1 MDRAFLEGLGLS
13 VRDADGVLEAE
24 LELLSGQAVNPLTRT
39 VIERVTFTVLGDR
52 LIAIDPAELVGSAPI
67 LIPHLTGA
75 HAIEDLVVKSVHD
88 SLLQA
93 QRRSK
98 ELASL
103 GISPRTDPRTL
114 LCAADL
120 QVGDYRFTI
129 GNDRQGNFRVV
140 LATHKGADLTTSG
153 FQPFELSEFREKA
166 ALEAYL
172 AALYGETPARSG
184 LPPPAAAALA
194 GQPAPGA
201 SEPVDEVSIPTGEL
215 VAAFGTNAVVP
226 ARCQLEI
233 VLDLKIGGDRYR
245 FVAARVQGKTFR
257 GMLAGSAGKVWA
269 ERFELDTFPGVKAL
283 VSEVLKVEP
292 GLIEVGA

>member
-52 LIAIDPAELVGSAPI
+52 LIAIDPAELVGTAPI
-67 LIPHLTGA
+67 LIPHLTGS
-75 HAIEDLVVKSVHD
+75 HAIEDLVVRSVND
-88 SLLQA
+88 SLLHA

-98 ELASL
+98 ELAAL
-103 GISPRTDPRTL
+103 GISSRTDPRTL

-120 QVGDYRFTI
+120 QVGDYKFTI
-129 GNDRQGNFRVV
+129 GNDRQGNFRVMF
-140 LATHKGADLTTSG
+140 ATYKGADLTTSG

-172 AALYGETPARSG
+172 AALYGETPALSG
-184 LPPPAAAALA
+184 QPPPASVPQPGPEAAS
-194 GQPAPGA
+194 G
-201 SEPVDEVSIPTGEL
+201 DEVSIPTGEL

-233 VLDLKIGGDRYR
+233 VLDLKIGKERYR

-257 GMLAGSAGKVWA
+257 GMLAGASGKVWA

-292 GLIEVGA
+292 GIIEVAA